1 MTRIFRFLSGVILG
15 AAVGSII
22 TVILAPAPGPEL
34 RARVYHNANKMKDEI
49 ARAALDKRVELEKEL
64 IELKGNI
71 QIG

>member
-34 RARVYHNANKMKDEI
+34 RARVYHNANRIKNEI
-49 ARAALDKRVELEKEL
+49 SQASLEKRAELEKEL